1 MQLKEEDFLLLK
13 NFCKKKKIKF
23 LLSFFDIKS
32 LQLIKKLNLKEI
44 KIPSG
49 EINNFLLMKEIGK
62 LKKKSYYLQEFQT

>member
-13 NFCKKKKIKF
+13 NFCKKKIKF

-49 EINNFLLMKEIGK
+49 EINNFLLI
-62 LKKKSYYLQEFQT
+62 KK